1 MKKYLISII
10 MVAFSFALLSC
21 GDNNPLKKDGGSP
34 PATPPASTTPT
45 LDDTLW
51 VQIDPLNSATDTP
64 KKAFLTGF
72 MGVSLAFFH
81 QGKGCYDISSL
92 PNASKFTLTV
102 GTPIPPTNYNLT
114 YLSQCATTDTPTNKK
129 PYTLNLHGGS
139 TLGGATGTVGPN
151 TTFTISADGLTMAV
165 VDAGNHFTLTKAVPS
180 PPLS

>member
-34 PATPPASTTPT
+34 PITPPASTTAT

-51 VQIDPLNSATDTP
+51 VQINPTNPAIDTP
-64 KKAFLTGF
+64 REAFLTGW
-72 MGVSLAFFH
+72 MSIDIAFFH
-81 QGKGCYDISSL
+81 QGKACYDVSTLS
-92 PNASKFTLTV
+92 NASLFTPV
-102 GTPIPPTNYNLT
+102 FGNPIPSANYNLT
-114 YLSQCATTDTPTNKK
+114 YLSQCGAIDRPTFKK

-139 TLGGATGTVGPN
+139 TLGGATGTINGT
-151 TTFTISADGLTMAV
+151 TTFTISADGLTMDV
-165 VDAGNHFTLTKAVPS
+165 FNHGSHNILTKAVPS

>member
-10 MVAFSFALLSC
+10 MVAFSFALFSC

-34 PATPPASTTPT
+34 PVIPPT

-139 TLGGATGTVGPN
+139 TLAGATGTIGT
-151 TTFTISADGLTMAV
+151 TTFTISADGLTMDV
-165 VDAGNHFTLTKAVPS
+165 LNAGAHKTLTKAVPS